1 MRKHSFSFT
10 FGYGGFPKI
19 PVTQPTQEL
28 DIGLIFFAEQSRS
41 RQKKLID
48 KHTLYRKQ

>member
-10 FGYGGFPKI
+10 FGYGGFLKI

-28 DIGLIFFAEQSRS
+28 DIGLIFSLNS
-41 RQKKLID
+41 HVLGKK
-48 KHTLYRKQ
+48 TYR